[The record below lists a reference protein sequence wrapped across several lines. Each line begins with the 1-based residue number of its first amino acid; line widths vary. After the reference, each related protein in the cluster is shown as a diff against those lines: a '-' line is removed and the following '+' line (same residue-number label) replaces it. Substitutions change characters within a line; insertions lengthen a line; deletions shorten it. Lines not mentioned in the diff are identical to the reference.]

1 VPPFVSSLRLIALMV
16 FIALVAVAVWLADLR
31 LAVALPLVAVAW
43 IIAATIEWLAWRSA
57 RGPVV
62 VEATSVSAAPV
73 APPVMAEPEPEP
85 APIPDL
91 APPVAPRFEPP
102 PEPEPE
108 PEVEPEPAPPP
119 EAVAE
124 PEAEVPSEPQPEAPS
139 ESEPPAVEEVPASVE
154 ETPVPAAVL
163 PVAEA
168 ERPRWARRKRLRAV
182 PSPPLEESP
191 AAPEAPAPVAP
202 VDEAQVVS
210 FPQRSYH
217 AREWNVWDLER
228 LARAEAPGHPER
240 REEWAFLFV
249 HLRQFANAEGV
260 LPSDFDSLVRE
271 SFGDLLE
278 RQPSR

>member
-57 RGPVV
+57 RGPVAV

-73 APPVMAEPEPEP
+73 APPVMAEPEP

-91 APPVAPRFEPP
+91 APPVAPRFEAP

-119 EAVAE
+119 EASAE
-124 PEAEVPSEPQPEAPS
+124 PEPEGPSEPQPEALS
-139 ESEPPAVEEVPASVE
+139 EPEPPAVEEVPASVE
-154 ETPVPAAVL
+154 EAPVPVAAL

-182 PSPPLEESP
+182 PSPPLEEPP

-217 AREWNVWDLER
+217 AREWNIWDLER

-240 REEWAFLFV
+240 RDEWAFLFV
-249 HLRQFANAEGV
+249 HLRQFANADGV

-278 RQPSR
+278 RQLSR